1 MNPLRSR
8 LAAMLS
14 AVLLLPAACAL
25 APPGDEEFAGAFAR
39 VTLLFDS

>member
-1 MNPLRSR
+1 MNLLRSR
-8 LAAMLS
+8 IPAMLF

-25 APPGDEEFAGAFAR
+25 APPSDEEFSGAFAR